1 MKNPYILP
9 AVTALLGFS
18 IAWVAKP
25 GESPSDAEPTSAQVS
40 EAEPARPARTMSGNR
55 GSSTD
60 SRRPTE
66 VRASDFPL
74 ADQAAKGPQNREEAK
89 MLRLTEALDLSIDQQ
104 GAIISLIEEVQAS
117 ASDEVPVIEDLVI
130 RGKAVEE
137 GLAKLL
143 TPEQFE
149 KFQEMRVRERENRA
163 ELRAQQTMTQAIAEI
178 DLSPEQREEVLGR
191 LRLKAKTDMQS
202 IPASATL
209 FFDKSMLP
217 TAGKELS
224 VEGVL
229 LLARLDA
236 PVSADDPRGAHE
248 KVINQQ
254 RQDLEEILRC
264 FDGVLTPGQMGQYQA
279 ALAESKAIIN
289 HVPPTPP
296 VAPPAAPE
304 TVEPG
309 SFPVFVPDYSEE
321 E

>member
-18 IAWVAKP
+18 IAWIAKP
-25 GESPSDAEPTSAQVS
+25 GESQDNTGPAAANISDS
-40 EAEPARPARTMSGNR
+40 EPARPARTMSSKR
-55 GSSTD
+55 GPATD

-66 VRASDFPL
+66 VKASDFPL
-74 ADQAAKGPQNREEAK
+74 ADQAAKGPQTREEAK

-104 GAIISLIEEVQAS
+104 GAIISLIDEVQAT

-149 KFQEMRVRERENRA
+149 KFQELRIRERENRA

-178 DLSPEQREEVLGR
+178 DLSPNQREEVLGR
-191 LRLKAKTDMQS
+191 LRQKAKADLQS

-209 FFDKSMLP
+209 LFDKSMLP

-224 VEGVL
+224 VEGIL
-229 LLARLDA
+229 LLARLEG
-236 PVSADDPRGAHE
+236 PVSADNPMEAHE

-254 RQDLEEILRC
+254 RQDLEDVLRC
-264 FDGVLTPGQMGQYQA
+264 FDGILSPGQMGQYQA
-279 ALAESKAIIN
+279 ALAENKAILN
-289 HVPPTPP
+289 ALPKR
-296 VAPPAAPE
+296 PAREPE
-304 TVEPG
+304 PAG
-309 SFPVFVPDYSEE
+309 SAQ
-321 E
+321 